1 MIPVNTHGDVARR
14 RARWRRLLRGLSVG
28 LLVLGLTGLAAWPAT
43 AQDDGAPVRTALADV
58 QQATGYHFLYRDALI
73 AGRTVQL
80 APGTDSLAALVTAL
94 HAQGLTVRVDS
105 ARRQVLIAEAPSSAS
120 PSASPRVLAGQVV
133 DNATGARL
141 PYATV
146 TWRAAGA
153 QRGVAANEAGA
164 FRLPLEDIGGERT
177 TRVLRVSYVGYRAER
192 VAVDLQAPPAEL
204 TIRLTPQ
211 PAEAPEVV
219 VSGSLRR
226 SDIDTTWQALV
237 RPGLTTPF
245 GEASIIRALQPLPAV
260 SLTGALANGLNV
272 RGSRSD
278 GFLVLL
284 DGMPIYNQSH
294 LFGTFD
300 AFNAEALQRVG
311 FFYGVA
317 PADLSAPPGGT
328 LSFMTRTGAQ
338 TGVQASVGLSNTA
351 LRGTVEGPLGG
362 GRGSVLVAGRHSYM
376 NAVSWLGSETLIA
389 QGLSVDPQTSPLP
402 GPAIEL
408 EDRILRADPPSA
420 RFYDLHGKA
429 YYETPSGRRLTL
441 SAYLGGDRTQQTGER
456 LMVVADAG
464 RLRDRLGVRPVET
477 RNRWGNEAASLSLQ
491 QAWGGRAF
499 SRTLLAVSHY
509 HSTFR
514 KDDFVY
520 SRRERPADGLRNFV
534 APFDHQN
541 ELVEWKLE
549 QQVDIAPAHPGL
561 WTLGGTV
568 HGYLADYAET
578 SALRPEFA
586 ETRRSLLVDLF
597 AQYDWTQAAW
607 ADVHLGLRTHYFTL
621 GRHARISPRLKVEL
635 FPAASASVHL
645 GYSRNHQFVHR
656 LSLPTTSSADVWVTS
671 NAGQAPGRADHVS
684 AGLSLRPTA
693 TTTLQADAY
702 VKTYDNV
709 WQHETITALRRTD
722 ASVLFAPWTTDNRA
736 FARGLELM
744 HQQRWGPVR
753 WTNSYAWAKVELQ
766 SDPLNAGARFPAD
779 WDRRHQFTTQG
790 QVTRGPWTGALTWFY
805 ATGTPNPWAPWV
817 EAEPDR
823 LDAYHRLDATL
834 QYRRT
839 VAGVTLEATASV
851 FNVYDRANPWYRDP
865 VAVLARQ
872 GARRRISFRI
882 VDVYDLG
889 VQPAFNVS
897 VRF

>member
-1 MIPVNTHGDVARR
+1 MTAPEDTTGRVAKEGT
-14 RARWRRLLRGLSVG
+14 ARWRHFVHGLGIG
-28 LLVLGLTGLAAWPAT
+28 LLMAGLIALTARPAS
-43 AQDDGAPVRTALADV
+43 AQDEGTPIRAALAGV

-73 AGRTVQL
+73 AGRTVSL
-80 APGTDSLAALVTAL
+80 PAGTDPLAALVDAL
-94 HAQGLTVRVDS
+94 RAQGLTVRVDS
-105 ARRQVLIAEAPSSAS
+105 ARRQVLIAGAPADAPSG
-120 PSASPRVLAGQVV
+120 VLKGQVV
-133 DNATGARL
+133 DDATGARL

-146 TWRAAGA
+146 TWQAGGA
-153 QRGVAANEAGA
+153 QRGVAANDAGV
-164 FRLPLEDIGGERT
+164 FRLPLEDLDGGRDT
-177 TRVLRVSYVGYRAER
+177 LTLRVSYVGYRLEQ
-192 VAVDLQAPPAEL
+192 VEVDLQAPPGEL
-204 TIRLTPQ
+204 AVRLMPQ

-219 VSGSLRR
+219 VSGSLHR

-260 SLTGALANGLNV
+260 SLTGALSNGLNV

-311 FFYGVA
+311 FFYDVA
-317 PADLSAPPGGT
+317 PADLPAPPGGT

-338 TGVQASVGLSNTA
+338 TGVQASVGVSNTA

-362 GRGSVLVAGRHSYM
+362 GRGSVLVAGRHSYL

-389 QGLSVDPQTSPLP
+389 QGLGLDPNTSPLP
-402 GPAIEL
+402 GQAVEL
-408 EDRILRADPPSA
+408 EDRILRADAPSA
-420 RFYDLHGKA
+420 RFYDLHSKV
-429 YYETPSGRRLTL
+429 YYETPAGRRFTL
-441 SAYLGGDRTQQTGER
+441 GAYLGGDRTQQTGER
-456 LMVVADAG
+456 LMVDPDAA
-464 RLRDRLGVRPVET
+464 RLRDRFVAHPVET
-477 RNRWGNEAASLSLQ
+477 RNRWGNEAASLSVQ
-491 QAWGGRAF
+491 QAWGDRAF
-499 SRTLLAVSHY
+499 SRTLLAVSRY

-520 SRRERPADGLRNFV
+520 TRGERPADGLRHFV

-549 QQVDIAPAHPGL
+549 QQVDVAPARPGL

-568 HGYLADYAET
+568 HGYLIDYTET
-578 SALRPEFA
+578 SALRPDFA

-597 AQYDWTQAAW
+597 AQYDWTQASW

-621 GRHARISPRLKVEL
+621 DGYARLSPRLKVQL
-635 FPAASASVHL
+635 FPEAPASLRL

-656 LSLPTTSSADVWVTS
+656 LSLPTTSSADVWITS
-671 NAGQAPGRADHVS
+671 NADQAPGRADNLSV
-684 AGLSLRPTA
+684 GLSLRPAA

-722 ASVLFAPWTTDNRA
+722 TSVLFAPWTTTNQA
-736 FARGLELM
+736 FARGLELI
-744 HQQRWGPVR
+744 HQQQWGPVR
-753 WTNSYAWAKVELQ
+753 WTNSYALSKVELQ
-766 SDPLNAGARFPAD
+766 NGQLNDGVRFPAD

-790 QVTRGPWTGALTWFY
+790 QVTLGPWTAALTGLY
-805 ATGTPNPWAPWV
+805 ATGTPNPWAQWV
-817 EAEPDR
+817 DAEPER

-851 FNVYDRANPWYRDP
+851 FNVYNRANSWYRDP

-872 GARRRISFRI
+872 GPRRRISFRI
-882 VDVYDLG
+882 VDVYDFGL
-889 VQPAFNVS
+889 QPAFNVS